1 MQKDVW
7 DAPETDIDG
16 ASVTSP
22 ALANRSL
29 LATDIPKDVFADF
42 QANVGSY
49 VAMGFAYMA
58 FIMGFVFVASTAL
71 VVGIVPG
78 VILENEIVMVIGG
91 SLGFMVYAA
100 IIMVFT
106 AVGYP
111 LLGGSA
117 LRALRTQMDG
127 GDAAGVGSLFNTMNV
142 DFERVIGLYLVSQLV
157 IMCGFLLFYLPGL
170 IAVMVTTLAM
180 SIHVFEPEVGLT
192 DSLTRAFEHVKENP
206 GWHVQG
212 WLLLIPVFLV
222 LEITIIGL
230 VCIFPVVVAW
240 QVVMYRHA
248 FPNGSRA
255 VA

>member
-7 DAPETDIDG
+7 DAPETDIEG
-16 ASVTSP
+16 ASVTTP

-49 VAMGFAYMA
+49 AAMGFAYMA

-111 LLGGSA
+111 S
-117 LRALRTQMDG
+117 
-127 GDAAGVGSLFNTMNV
+127 
-142 DFERVIGLYLVSQLV
+142 
-157 IMCGFLLFYLPGL
+157 
-170 IAVMVTTLAM
+170 
-180 SIHVFEPEVGLT
+180 
-192 DSLTRAFEHVKENP
+192 
-206 GWHVQG
+206 W
-212 WLLLIPVFLV
+212 
-222 LEITIIGL
+222 
-230 VCIFPVVVAW
+230 VVAPCGPCGPKW
-240 QVVMYRHA
+240 TAATR
-248 FPNGSRA
+248 RA
-255 VA
+255 WAACSTP